1 MPDLIFVS
9 MENWDEVWRR
19 NQFLCAGLARRSPE
33 SRILFVGL
41 PRDVTNDLRR
51 GRLPSLGSA
60 DEAAPGL
67 PNVTLTRPLKLL
79 PNTLAVGR
87 RVNEALFRAHV
98 RRAARRLGLRSYVL
112 WLNPHSA
119 VHMAGCL
126 GEQAVVYD
134 ITDDWTTLTQSPA
147 LARLTVEQDAAL
159 CRRADA
165 VIVCSQRLLEM
176 KRGLAPSLHLIP
188 NGVDAAHYE
197 RVLDGDGPPPAPMG
211 GWPRPVLGYTGSIHP
226 DRVDIALVES
236 LARRFPQ
243 GTVALVG
250 PDMLPEGDRRRLRAC
265 PNVVLSGPVPY
276 AQVPDVMRAF
286 DVCITPHRVS
296 AFTES
301 LNPIKLWEY
310 LAAGKPVVATDVAG
324 FRDFPQFVR
333 IAQDAEGFARA
344 VEDALREDPALGEAR
359 RAEARR
365 HSWDARLDD
374 VLGVLDALPAGRA
387 AARPAE
393 GEPARVS

>member
-19 NQFLCAGLARRSPE
+19 NQFLCAGLARRFPE
-33 SRILFVGL
+33 HKILFVGL

-51 GRLPSLGSA
+51 SRLPSLAAA
-60 DEAAPGL
+60 DEAVPGL
-67 PNVTLTRPLKLL
+67 PNITLTRPVKLL
-79 PNTLAVGR
+79 PNTLAAGR
-87 RVNEALFRAHV
+87 RLNEALFRSHV
-98 RRAARRLGLRSYVL
+98 RQAARRLGLENPLL

-119 VHMAGCL
+119 VHMAGRM
-126 GEQAVVYD
+126 GERSVVYD

-147 LARLTVEQDAAL
+147 LARLTVAQDAAL

-165 VIVCSQRLLEM
+165 VIVCSERLLEM
-176 KRGLAPSLHLIP
+176 KRGLAENLHLVP
-188 NGVDAAHYE
+188 NGVDADHYR
-197 RVLDGDGPPPAPMG
+197 RVLDGSGPLPAPAD

-226 DRVDIALVES
+226 DRVDVPLVES

-250 PDMLPEGDRRRLRAC
+250 PNMLPVGDRQRLAAC
-265 PNVVLSGPVPY
+265 PNVVLTGPVPY
-276 AQVPDVMRAF
+276 AQVPEFMRAF
-286 DVCITPHRVS
+286 DVCITPHRVT

-310 LAAGKPVVATDVAG
+310 LAAGKPIVATDVAG
-324 FRDFPQFVR
+324 FRDYPQFVR
-333 IAQDAEGFARA
+333 IAPDADGFARA
-344 VEDALREDPALGEAR
+344 VEAALQESLVAGEAR

-365 HSWDARLDD
+365 NSWDARLDH
-374 VLGVLDALPAGRA
+374 VLGVLNALPASHTAGHSTERK
-387 AARPAE
+387 P
-393 GEPARVS
+393 VSAS